1 MRKRTGGYKKG
12 DQNKIKIMP
21 SQLCVLLGPKKKKEF
36 ILCETEE
43 LFTRPKAEHVPS
55 LWKRVLAEVAVPW
68 TFETKRQKH
77 HMAHCIAKEKWA

>member
-1 MRKRTGGYKKG
+1 MI
-12 DQNKIKIMP
+12 KIKLR
-21 SQLCVLLGPKKKKEF
+21 LCLLNYVYFWVPKKKEL

-68 TFETKRQKH
+68 TLETKRQKH

>member
-1 MRKRTGGYKKG
+1 MI
-12 DQNKIKIMP
+12 KIKLR
-21 SQLCVLLGPKKKKEF
+21 LCLLNYVYFWVPKKIEF

-68 TFETKRQKH
+68 TFETKRQKR